1 MQLLEAVVP
10 GEETAINRTCVA
22 ALFSEKA
29 AVVGITKS
37 EEKKMTKAMKAAL
50 IHYGHQRDRGLN
62 TNARSPRRSLIRSI
76 FYYLHSTR
84 EKATNLQ
91 IPVPDK
97 VMSVVEKF
105 IRNFSRDFLND
116 CPMRDKALFYNALGD
131 LHAQM
136 VWYISILKRL
146 LTPLTMQFCYI
157 NLQTMD
163 LIWVPYDS
171 LPPT

>member
-29 AVVGITKS
+29 AVVGITKL
-37 EEKKMTKAMKAAL
+37 EEKRMKKAMKAAL

-62 TNARSPRRSLIRSI
+62 TNARGPRRSLIRSI

-91 IPVPDK
+91 IPVSDK
-97 VMSVVEKF
+97 VMSVVETF

-131 LHAQM
+131 LYAQKGE
-136 VWYISILKRL
+136 YEHGESL
-146 LTPLTMQFCYI
+146 L
-157 NLQTMD
+157 LQSVVTIY
-163 LIWVPYDS
+163 LIQS
-171 LPPT
+171 E

>member
-1 MQLLEAVVP
+1 MVIPLKSNDLEIWKFVVLQLLEAVVP
-10 GEETAINRTCVA
+10 GQETAINRTCVA

-37 EEKKMTKAMKAAL
+37 EEKKMKKAMKAAL

-84 EKATNLQ
+84 EKATDLQ
-91 IPVPDK
+91 IPVSGK
-97 VMSVVEKF
+97 VMSVVETF
-105 IRNFSRDFLND
+105 IRNFSKDFLND

-131 LHAQM
+131 LHARKGEYEQGE
-136 VWYISILKRL
+136 SPL
-146 LTPLTMQFCYI
+146 LC
-157 NLQTMD
+157 
-163 LIWVPYDS
+163 
-171 LPPT
+171 

>member
-1 MQLLEAVVP
+1 MKSNDLEIWKFVVLQLLEAVVP
-10 GEETAINRTCVA
+10 GQETAINRTCVA

-37 EEKKMTKAMKAAL
+37 EEKKMKKAMKAAL

-84 EKATNLQ
+84 EKATHLQ

-105 IRNFSRDFLND
+105 IRNFSTYFLDD

-131 LHAQM
+131 LHARKGEYEQGE
-136 VWYISILKRL
+136 SPL
-146 LTPLTMQFCYI
+146 LC
-157 NLQTMD
+157 
-163 LIWVPYDS
+163 
-171 LPPT
+171 